1 MQSFQYMIYADK
13 ILVENAMKK
22 KLINLNNYKPDVNEL
37 GEIKIDTSVPKRK
50 HSYTPKGFLKF
61 LSYLILIAIIILGF
75 ILPSFIPLNQ
85 QKEES
90 PTEKE

>member
-1 MQSFQYMIYADK
+1 MIYADK
-13 ILVENAMKK
+13 TLVGNGMKK
-22 KLINLNNYKPDVNEL
+22 KLINLQNYKPDVNEL

-61 LSYLILIAIIILGF
+61 LGYLILIAIIILGF

-90 PTEKE
+90 SIETE

>member
-1 MQSFQYMIYADK
+1 
-13 ILVENAMKK
+13 MKK
-22 KLINLNNYKPDVNEL
+22 KLINLQNYKPEVNEL

-50 HSYTPKGFLKF
+50 HNYTTKGFLKF
-61 LSYLILIAIIILGF
+61 LGYLILTAIIILGF

-90 PTEKE
+90 PTETE